1 MRILLIS
8 RRIPYPPNSGYP
20 LRVYNLL
27 YRIAREHEIWLVTF
41 IPVDCDTKAIVQLR
55 NFCRIVETSVFQDQG
70 ALSDPVRAMQYFFR
84 GTPPD
89 LRILDS
95 LDFSEKISNLI
106 AQVDF
111 DIIQIEDSQM
121 GIFLDIVPK
130 QLHPR
135 TILTFH
141 DVNFKKYDQLFHLEP
156 KKSSKSSCVAA

>member
-89 LRILDS
+89 IRILDL

-111 DIIQIEDSQM
+111 DIIQIEDLPDGHLPGYCPQAASSQ
-121 GIFLDIVPK
+121 
-130 QLHPR
+130 
-135 TILTFH
+135 
-141 DVNFKKYDQLFHLEP
+141 NHLNLSRCEFQEI
-156 KKSSKSSCVAA
+156 